1 MATVSET
8 IQYLFTDD
16 GSLEKLKKRLKS
28 LGKESDDTKDE
39 IRDLKVEI
47 ERLEKV
53 ERRAAKA
60 TRQLHGTVR
69 AVEAGGRAFGGRIGE
84 LAGIVGDF
92 EGVVAG
98 TATAVGPAGLL
109 GAMALLAGV
118 AVPVGVVRTVGA
130 LIDLSRAAVDARD
143 TLEDLGG
150 ITLVSSAGLAAVDDL
165 EDAIDNLDRQ
175 FSRLVVELSPA
186 LISTVDLLAD
196 GVSRMGDGAERFA
209 AAFSGVDAEA
219 LAGLLGS
226 AAGTYAGATLGPV
239 ATRTMGSLG
248 SAAVGALGLGG
259 RGRSGVDDFV
269 GPIDDPAF
277 RADQDRALSS
287 VRFNTGAEFKMLAES
302 LGMISGKPGK
312 TDEQIAAG
320 VRFSTGPEFKL
331 YTENTRALESLRAE
345 AEDLGAEFARID
357 FSGLPTAEDFQAAT
371 QAAAGAVL
379 SRYAGEAG
387 GRELGREVVG
397 KVLSTIPIFGKF
409 LEQSVA
415 FLADLPAFFDGLI
428 NELTTLPVKIVNGL
442 AEVIATV
449 PAKLISS
456 LPDLIAGSIEG
467 VLKLLLSPTALFSNL
482 IKALGQLPKQFVKA
496 FTGLPVRL
504 LQFVDPEENGLFRG
518 PQGRVLGIPGTEKRA
533 ERVPVGRD
541 VRNLPEA
548 DVQASSRGGS
558 AVFIG
563 GWSEAV
569 DALDIQQRQRRSF
582 GGGNVG
588 P

>member
-47 ERLEKV
+47 DRLEKV
-53 ERRAAKA
+53 EKRAAKA
-60 TRQLHGTVR
+60 TRQLHGAVR
-69 AVEAGGRAFGGRIGE
+69 AAEAGGRAFGGRIGE
-84 LAGIVGDF
+84 MAGIVGDF
-92 EGVVAG
+92 ELVVSG
-98 TATAVGPAGLL
+98 TTAAVGPAGLL
-109 GAMALLAGV
+109 GAMALLTAV
-118 AVPVGVVRTVGA
+118 AVPLGVVRTLGA
-130 LIDLSRAAVDARD
+130 LVDLSRAAVDARD

-186 LISTVDLLAD
+186 LISTVDLIAD

-219 LAGLLGS
+219 LAGMLGS

-239 ATRTMGSLG
+239 AARTMGSLG

-259 RGRSGVDDFV
+259 RGRSGVDEFV
-269 GPIDDPAF
+269 GPIDEPGTAPNSGQSGGAP
-277 RADQDRALSS
+277 R
-287 VRFNTGAEFKMLAES
+287 TG
-302 LGMISGKPGK
+302 PRGK

-320 VRFSTGPEFKL
+320 IKFTRGPEFKFL
-331 YTENTRALESLRAE
+331 TANTRALEALDLANAKLREELLTLGDEITALDLEGLAASMPTQSEITE
-345 AEDLGAEFARID
+345 AL
-357 FSGLPTAEDFQAAT
+357 LTATGGMDQF
-371 QAAAGAVL
+371 
-379 SRYAGEAG
+379 AGEAG
-387 GRELGREVVG
+387 GRKLAREAIGQLLAMIPVVG
-397 KVLSTIPIFGKF
+397 GF
-409 LEQSVA
+409 LENSIA
-415 FLADLPAFFDGLI
+415 FLSDLPAFFDGLI
-428 NELTTLPVKIVNGL
+428 HELTTLPVKIANGL

-449 PAKLISS
+449 PAQLIES
-456 LPDLIAGSIEG
+456 LPKMIVGRMEG
-467 VLKLLLSPTALFSNL
+467 MLKGLFSPTMMIAN
-482 IKALGQLPKQFVKA
+482 IINAIGRLPKQMLKQL
-496 FTGLPVRL
+496 TGLPVKL
-504 LQFVDPEENGLFRG
+504 LKFLDPEGNGVFRG
-518 PQGRVLGIPGTEKRA
+518 PNDRFLGFPGTEPVDRT
-533 ERVPVGRD
+533 PVGRD

-548 DVQASSRGGS
+548 DIQASSRGGS